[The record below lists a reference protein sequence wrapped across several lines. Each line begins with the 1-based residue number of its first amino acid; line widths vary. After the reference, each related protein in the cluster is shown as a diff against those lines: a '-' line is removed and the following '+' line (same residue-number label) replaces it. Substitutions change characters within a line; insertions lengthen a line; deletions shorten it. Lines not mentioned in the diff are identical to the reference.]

1 MLGPLSGPACCPVG
15 LVDVCM
21 LIWCRS
27 NGGSWG
33 QTSLYGCHCTMA
45 DGRAA
50 RWREVRRCGR
60 SCLPQHRVNFNIGHM
75 SVAFIENVYWAHIEA
90 YIETCW
96 QDVWKSFARI
106 ISNIGTEYIAHTLPP
121 TQKPAVSNMYK
132 KICQII
138 LNFQYLKDHTR
149 KLFFPN
155 ILDGGQC
162 VQYWDRP
169 VLAGVEAWRCPPP
182 PPQFGR

>member
-75 SVAFIENVYWAHIEA
+75 SVAYRAHILRT
-90 YIETCW
+90 YIGRILRRILRHVGRMCE
-96 QDVWKSFARI
+96 KKIALI
-106 ISNIGTEYIAHTLPP
+106 ISNNRNRVHCTHFTSYTEDGCLQY
-121 TQKPAVSNMYK
+121 TQKDLSNNTEFP
-132 KICQII
+132 I
-138 LNFQYLKDHTR
+138 LEGSYS
-149 KLFFPN
+149 
-155 ILDGGQC
+155 
-162 VQYWDRP
+162 
-169 VLAGVEAWRCPPP
+169 
-182 PPQFGR
+182 

>member
-1 MLGPLSGPACCPVG
+1 
-15 LVDVCM
+15 M

-75 SVAFIENVYWAHIEA
+75 SVAYPAHILRT
-90 YIETCW
+90 YIG
-96 QDVWKSFARI
+96 RI
-106 ISNIGTEYIAHTLPP
+106 LRHILRHVGRMCEKKLPGSYLTIGTGYIAHTLPP
-121 TQKPAVSNMYK
+121 TQKPAVSNIYK
-132 KICQII
+132 KICQMI

-149 KLFFPN
+149 KLFFQN

-182 PPQFGR
+182 RRHNSAVDCYRVSHISLEN

>member
-1 MLGPLSGPACCPVG
+1 MA
-15 LVDVCM
+15 
-21 LIWCRS
+21 RS
-27 NGGSWG
+27 E
-33 QTSLYGCHCTMA
+33 
-45 DGRAA
+45 
-50 RWREVRRCGR
+50 EVRQE
-60 SCLPQHRVNFNIGHM
+60 LPPSTQGQLQYRTHVSRI
-75 SVAFIENVYWAHIEA
+75 SSAYIENVYWAHIEA

-149 KLFFPN
+149 KLFFQN

-169 VLAGVEAWRCPPP
+169 VSAGVEAWRCPPP
-182 PPQFGR
+182 RRHNSAVDCYRVSHISPEKLKTLKMVTIFSAVIWFCL